1 MNPPSILCDNY
12 LQWCDKWDLAMIAW
26 APLRIQGILGSAVTK
41 ICSRKNDLP
50 TQRYLTP
57 LPSVPGQYFL
67 YVSVP
72 QIQWVP
78 LIFRNKP
85 LLGIMAS
92 LYLNFPPNSD
102 STDESPFFKYLVH
115 LLWKGVGSWNS
126 VSVWLCITRHH
137 ILPTPS
143 QWLNCPGWELE
154 LLCTAS
160 DCAQLVSA
168 HDQWKIIAQHG
179 EWK

>member
-1 MNPPSILCDNY
+1 
-12 LQWCDKWDLAMIAW
+12 MIAW

-41 ICSRKNDLP
+41 ICSWKNDLP

-92 LYLNFPPNSD
+92 LYLNFPL
-102 STDESPFFKYLVH
+102 TL
-115 LLWKGVGSWNS
+115 
-126 VSVWLCITRHH
+126 
-137 ILPTPS
+137 TPLMRALF
-143 QWLNCPGWELE
+143 LNIWFICFGREWVLGIQ
-154 LLCTAS
+154 ARY
-160 DCAQLVSA
+160 DCV
-168 HDQWKIIAQHG
+168 
-179 EWK
+179 